1 MIEDAD
7 RLSSADGASADDTI
21 YGEILNDGS
30 DGGDIVIDNPVP
42 LTVKMSSKE
51 KQKRAMALK
60 LAGASYAQIAEN
72 LGYADASGAY
82 KAVAV
87 GMKNSLQ
94 ESAGDLRKIHYGRL
108 EHMLMLVW
116 PAVNQGDSHA
126 VNSALQVMDRMERLY
141 GLNEAQR
148 VDITSGTRETIIV
161 ADGEKDDYIKA
172 LKEAIKED
180 DGEIVDADIVED
192 TIVPA
197 TNTTEEE

>member
-1 MIEDAD
+1 MPEPEDAD
-7 RLSSADGASADDTI
+7 RLDAADGASADDLI
-21 YGEILNDGS
+21 YGKIVDDGS
-30 DGGDIVIDNPVP
+30 DGGEIVIDNPVP
-42 LTVKMSSKE
+42 LTLRMSSKE

-72 LGYADASGAY
+72 LGYADSSGAY
-82 KAVAV
+82 KAVSR

-126 VNSALQVMDRMERLY
+126 VSSALQVMDRMERLY

-148 VDITSGTRETIIV
+148 VDITAGARETIIV
-161 ADGEKDDYIKA
+161 ADGEKEAYIKA
-172 LKEAIKED
+172 LKEAIEED
-180 DGEIVDADIVED
+180 GHEIVDAEIIDD
-192 TIVPA
+192 ADDQPKS
-197 TNTTEEE
+197 

>member
-1 MIEDAD
+1 MTEDAD

-30 DGGDIVIDNPVP
+30 DGGEIVIDNPVP

-72 LGYADASGAY
+72 LGYADASGAH

-126 VNSALQVMDRMERLY
+126 VSSALQVMDRMERLY
-141 GLNEAQR
+141 GLNAAEK
-148 VDITSGTRETIIV
+148 VDITAGTRETIIV
-161 ADGEKDDYIKA
+161 ADGEKEAYIKA
-172 LKEAIKED
+172 LKEAIEED
-180 DGEIVDADIVED
+180 DGEIVDAEVVED
-192 TIVPA
+192 E
-197 TNTTEEE
+197 N

>member
-1 MIEDAD
+1 MEEDAD
-7 RLSSADGASADDTI
+7 RLTTADGASADTI
-21 YGEILNDGS
+21 YGRIVDDGS
-30 DGGDIVIDNPVP
+30 SGGEIVIDNPVP

-72 LGYADASGAY
+72 LGYADASGAH

-87 GMKNSLQ
+87 GMKSSLQ
-94 ESAGDLRKIHYGRL
+94 ENAGELRKIHYGRL

-116 PAVNQGDSHA
+116 PAVNTGDSHA

-148 VDITSGTRETIIV
+148 VDITSATRETIIV
-161 ADGEKDDYIKA
+161 ADGEKEAYIKA
-172 LKEAIKED
+172 LKEAIEED
-180 DGEIVDADIVED
+180 GHEIVDAEIIED
-192 TIVPA
+192 ANDQTP
-197 TNTTEEE
+197 

>member
-1 MIEDAD
+1 MTEDAD

-30 DGGDIVIDNPVP
+30 DGGDIEINNPVP

-72 LGYADASGAY
+72 LGYADASGAH
-82 KAVAV
+82 KAVAR
-87 GMKNSLQ
+87 GMKSSLQ
-94 ESAGDLRKIHYGRL
+94 ESAGELRKIHYGRL

-141 GLNEAQR
+141 GLNAAEK
-148 VDITSGTRETIIV
+148 VDITASARDTIIV
-161 ADGEKDDYIKA
+161 ADGEKEAYIKA
-172 LKEAIKED
+172 LKEAIEED
-180 DGEIVDADIVED
+180 GHEIVDAEVVED
-192 TIVPA
+192 VSSS
-197 TNTTEEE
+197 ES